1 MRRFLVLAALLIS
14 GCATYVD
21 WAPGYAYPAY
31 AHGYAVHSYPA
42 YHLPAARLCAVAALP
57 GVAAGTPAALPR
69 SVGVEGLEAC
79 LLAN

>member
-1 MRRFLVLAALLIS
+1 LGS

-42 YHLPAARLCAVAALP
+42 YACDEGILYFAESRERVPVVLDEELVAREKRDFSARRAAVRAAEVRL
-57 GVAAGTPAALPR
+57 R
-69 SVGVEGLEAC
+69 
-79 LLAN
+79 